1 MYVMR
6 CPLNYSP
13 QGDINSNPNLN
24 LKLNQ
29 TKTVTKFAKLCLQR
43 GNRTL
48 CLPLLTL
55 QVCLIMSIFGHKHKM
70 LSALSLK
77 NVATT
82 ISTISYN
89 KGSTCLLPCTF

>member
-1 MYVMR
+1 MR

-29 TKTVTKFAKLCLQR
+29 KKNITKFAKLWFTLTV
-43 GNRTL
+43 NRTV

-55 QVCLIMSIFGHKHKM
+55 QVCLIMSIFAHKHKM

-82 ISTISYN
+82 ISAISYN